1 MKMPTEGR
9 RYGKYISKVFCVEKT
24 CQRPSV
30 LRRSVEDPEIL
41 RLIWG
46 EDLSGIFYKA
56 EVVGLLCG
64 EDLSEVFCE
73 EKICQRFSMR
83 RRPISG
89 LFKIEE
95 L

>member
-1 MKMPTEGR
+1 MEKACR
-9 RYGKYISKVFCVEKT
+9 RSVQKT
-24 CQRPSV
+24 CRRSSV
-30 LRRSVEDPEIL
+30 LGRSVEDLEVL

-46 EDLSGIFYKA
+46 EDLSGIFYKV
-56 EVVGLLCG
+56 EVVGLLRG
-64 EDLSEVFCE
+64 EDLSEVFYE

-89 LFKIEE
+89 LFKKEE